1 MSKHARREC
10 SKLFFFLISKKKV
23 QAMKQTARNTQSA
36 THLKKSE
43 RVEIVIRKEEDVKVN
58 LDKRDD
64 SATASLDTIVKAEEK
79 DLDLKIEIVKAEE
92 EKGLT

>member
-1 MSKHARREC
+1 
-10 SKLFFFLISKKKV
+10 
-23 QAMKQTARNTQSA
+23 MKQTARNTQSA

-64 SATASLDTIVKAEEK
+64 SATVSLDTIVKAEEK